1 MTRFR
6 PWAPISRRTWLGAAL
21 ATAVPLHAAA
31 QSFPSRPITLIVPFP
46 AGGSTDAMNR
56 ILAEKLQEQLG
67 QPVVLDF
74 KPGAGGNLGTEI
86 AARARPDGHT
96 LVFVA
101 MPQIISRSIYPRLGY
116 DLLKDLEAVGSFL
129 ETTPVLVVNVQL
141 GVKTLKDLVA
151 MAKAQPGQL
160 EYGTGGNGTSA
171 HLMGELFKRRVGID
185 LLHVPYKGAAQAVT
199 DLIGGRVKVMFE
211 TPASIVGHA
220 KSGAVIPL
228 AVLGPKRLPALPQV
242 PTAAEA
248 GLADM
253 ELVQFAS
260 LMTPAGAPRAAV
272 DALSNALAKVTALP
286 EVRERWAAIAAEP
299 AFATPAA
306 TMARITAESRRM
318 NDIVTAA
325 QIKAD

>member
-1 MTRFR
+1 MTHSFD
-6 PWAPISRRTWLGAAL
+6 RRQWLATTMAL
-21 ATAVPLHAAA
+21 AASVVAPGHALG
-31 QSFPSRPITLIVPFP
+31 QTPWSRPITLIVPFP
-46 AGGSTDAMNR
+46 AGGSTDGMNR

-67 QPVVLDF
+67 TPVVLDF

-101 MPQIISRSIYPRLGY
+101 MPQIIGRSIYPRLGY
-116 DLLKDLEAVGSFL
+116 DLLKDLEAVGTFL
-129 ETTPVLVVNVQL
+129 ETTPVLVVTAQL
-141 GVKTLKDLVA
+141 GVKTLRELVTL
-151 MAKAQPGQL
+151 AKAQPGKL

-171 HLMGELFKRRVGID
+171 HLMGELFKRRTGVD

-220 KSGAVIPL
+220 KAGTVIPL
-228 AVLGPKRLPALPQV
+228 AVLGPKRLDALPQV

-248 GLADM
+248 GVSDL

-260 LMTPAGAPRAAV
+260 LMTPAGTPKSTI
-272 DALSNALAKVTALP
+272 DTLSAALARVTALP
-286 EVRERWAAIAAEP
+286 EVRDRWAALAAEP
-299 AFATPAA
+299 AFAPPAA
-306 TMARITAESRRM
+306 TMARMTTEARRISE
-318 NDIVTAA
+318 IVTAA